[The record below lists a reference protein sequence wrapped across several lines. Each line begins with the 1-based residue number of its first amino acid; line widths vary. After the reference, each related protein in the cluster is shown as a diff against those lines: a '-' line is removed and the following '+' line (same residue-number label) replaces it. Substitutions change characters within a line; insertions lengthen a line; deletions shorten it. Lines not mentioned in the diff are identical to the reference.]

1 MSGSVESQ
9 RQIQLTFQDK
19 STDKNLSVEVTR
31 ESWLSEVEAQLQS
44 SGAVAASTSSTGAGA
59 TATTWEEPA
68 PRTEEKPVPT
78 PQEAS
83 GVEEAAHSSIS
94 FKHLNGVAE
103 GFAVVDEVPEKSA
116 EITQTELAV
125 ESIVN
130 EDAEFNAAADHSESV
145 DASPDLAAEVQVKD
159 LTVLQPDAE
168 TLEEELK
175 AAPDQSVISHDDVH
189 PREELDFGM
198 EPLPEPL
205 TEASTIVTTH
215 LGSLTL
221 PAALCDDQLLEELA
235 SIPEKMGFKIGEVAE
250 MLGIKQYVLRYW
262 ETEFDVLKPKK
273 AANNQR
279 YYTKKDV
286 ENVYLIRKLLH
297 RDRFS
302 IEGARAALK
311 DLKSV
316 VKKEKDWSQVNNR
329 VEAMNER
336 VDHLIVDLRKLRQL
350 FAD

>member
-19 STDKNLSVEVTR
+19 STDANLSVEVTR
-31 ESWLSEVEAQLQS
+31 ESWLNEVQTQLQTA
-44 SGAVAASTSSTGAGA
+44 GGA
-59 TATTWEEPA
+59 TSGPIAAGTAVWEEPA
-68 PRTEEKPVPT
+68 PRAEALPAPT

-83 GVEEAAHSSIS
+83 GIEEVAKSSIV
-94 FKHLNGVAE
+94 FKNLNAIAE
-103 GFAVVDEVPEKSA
+103 GFAVV
-116 EITQTELAV
+116 
-125 ESIVN
+125 
-130 EDAEFNAAADHSESV
+130 EDYPAN
-145 DASPDLAAEVQVKD
+145 AAEVVQAEKAVD
-159 LTVLQPDAE
+159 SVVNDELPAADAAPEDHSAAVEETRAQPETEAAVTDATIAE
-168 TLEEELK
+168 AVAT
-175 AAPDQSVISHDDVH
+175 APDQSVIDHDDVH
-189 PREELDFGM
+189 PREELDFGA

-205 TEASTIVTTH
+205 TEASPMVTAH

-221 PAALCDDQLLEELA
+221 PAALCDEQLLQELA
-235 SIPEKMGFKIGEVAE
+235 GIPEKMGFKIGEVAE

-311 DLKSV
+311 DLKTV
-316 VKKEKDWSQVNNR
+316 VKKEKDWTQMNNR

-336 VDHLIVDLRKLRQL
+336 IDHLLVDLRKLRQL
-350 FAD
+350 FAE